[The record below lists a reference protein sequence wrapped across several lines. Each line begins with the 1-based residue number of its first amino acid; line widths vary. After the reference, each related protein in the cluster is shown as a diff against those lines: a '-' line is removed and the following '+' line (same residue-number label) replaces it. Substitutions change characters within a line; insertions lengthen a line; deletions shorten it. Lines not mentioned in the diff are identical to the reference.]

1 MKPED
6 KDKLNKCLEILDTTD
21 LGLSM
26 VWLWTWST
34 INNILDDETYKAKVT
49 QDQMWDNLC
58 EAVEAGHGFSLEYG
72 AEQHQ
77 EDVLEWMTNRD
88 YIVDTM
94 WDEDDEDEE
103 EKEVDP
109 ETEELVQELYKQI
122 DERDGWLPNG
132 NE

>member
-49 QDQMWDNLC
+49 QDQMWEYLC
-58 EAVEAGHGFSLEYG
+58 EAVEAGQGFSLEYG

-77 EDVLEWMTNRD
+77 EDVIEWMTNRD

-94 WDEDDEDEE
+94 FEQEE
-103 EKEVDP
+103 EED
-109 ETEELVQELYKQI
+109 
-122 DERDGWLPNG
+122 
-132 NE
+132 

>member
-6 KDKLNKCLEILDTTD
+6 KDKLNECLKILDSTD
-21 LGLSM
+21 LGLSL

-49 QDQMWDNLC
+49 QDEMWEHLC
-58 EAVEAGHGFSLEYG
+58 EAVEAGQGFSLEYG

-77 EDVLEWMTNRD
+77 DDVLEWMTNRD

-94 WDEDDEDEE
+94 FEEEEEDEDE
-103 EKEVDP
+103 
-109 ETEELVQELYKQI
+109 
-122 DERDGWLPNG
+122 DE
-132 NE
+132 

>member
-6 KDKLNKCLEILDTTD
+6 KDKLNECLKILDSTD
-21 LGLSM
+21 LGLSL

-49 QDQMWDNLC
+49 QDEMWEHLC
-58 EAVEAGHGFSLEYG
+58 EAVEAGQGFSLEYG

-77 EDVLEWMTNRD
+77 DDVLEWMTNRD

-94 WDEDDEDEE
+94 FEEEEDEDE
-103 EKEVDP
+103 
-109 ETEELVQELYKQI
+109 
-122 DERDGWLPNG
+122 DE
-132 NE
+132 

>member
-21 LGLSM
+21 LGLSL

-34 INNILDDETYKAKVT
+34 INNILDDETYRAKVT
-49 QDQMWDNLC
+49 QDQMWDHLC
-58 EAVEAGHGFSLEYG
+58 EAVEAGQGFSLEYG

-77 EDVLEWMTNRD
+77 DDVIEWMTNRD

-94 WDEDDEDEE
+94 FEE
-103 EKEVDP
+103 E
-109 ETEELVQELYKQI
+109 EE
-122 DERDGWLPNG
+122 D
-132 NE
+132 

>member
-6 KDKLNKCLEILDTTD
+6 KDKLNKCLEILDSTD

-58 EAVEAGHGFSLEYG
+58 EAVEAGQGFSLEWG

-77 EDVLEWMTNRD
+77 DDVLEWMTNRD

-94 WDEDDEDEE
+94 FEQEEEDEDASDTD
-103 EKEVDP
+103 VH
-109 ETEELVQELYKQI
+109 Q
-122 DERDGWLPNG
+122 
-132 NE
+132 

>member
-6 KDKLNKCLEILDTTD
+6 KDKLNECLKILDTTD

-49 QDQMWDNLC
+49 QEQMWDHLC
-58 EAVEAGHGFSLEYG
+58 EAVEAGQGFSLEYG

-77 EDVLEWMTNRD
+77 DDVLEWMTNRD

-94 WDEDDEDEE
+94 FEEEEEDEDE
-103 EKEVDP
+103 
-109 ETEELVQELYKQI
+109 
-122 DERDGWLPNG
+122 DE
-132 NE
+132 

>member
-6 KDKLNKCLEILDTTD
+6 KDKLNACLEILDSTD
-21 LGLSM
+21 LGLSL

-49 QDQMWDNLC
+49 QDEMWEHLC
-58 EAVEAGHGFSLEYG
+58 EAVEAGQGFSLEYG

-77 EDVLEWMTNRD
+77 DDVLEWMTNRD

-94 WDEDDEDEE
+94 FEEEEEDEDE
-103 EKEVDP
+103 
-109 ETEELVQELYKQI
+109 
-122 DERDGWLPNG
+122 DE
-132 NE
+132 